1 MIAPIIPA
9 KGLAALRVA
18 ALTVRIMRAVPGPRS
33 IARCK
38 SFTLSFNIDKQ
49 FS

>member
-18 ALTVRIMRAVPGPRS
+18 ALTVRIMQAVPGPRS
-33 IARCK
+33 IERSIARCV
-38 SFTLSFNIDKQ
+38 LCLL
-49 FS
+49 